1 MSSTDSQAR
10 NEGLRKAAGVV
21 STPFHAK
28 YWAHSLRL
36 AQPGDGV
43 GALSRSIGNARVD
56 LNPHQVDAALFA
68 LRSPYSKG
76 VMLADEVGLGKT
88 IEAALI
94 LAQKWA
100 ERHRRIL
107 LIVPATLRKQ
117 WQAELEEKFFL
128 PSLILET
135 RTANALAKKG
145 VGNPFVVDDKIAI
158 ASYQFA
164 YAKRELVQQVSWDL
178 VVIDEAH
185 RLRSIY
191 KGTKTAEG
199 IVNSIRPAQK
209 LLLTATPLQN
219 TLLELYGLVSILD
232 PSIFGDQESF
242 EAHFLKATDPA
253 ERDAQLGERLKHVCK
268 RTLRRQVLEYIP
280 FTNRFAHTADFVPTP
295 TERQLYDEVSAY
307 LQREVLVALP
317 NTRRKLMT
325 LILRKLLASSSAA
338 IGATL
343 AKFAARLSEQTA
355 LELPEPAV
363 SFEQGAIEEGLAQ
376 DFEALGELEEEW
388 PNDIGA
394 APAKP
399 ARTPDADAR
408 AELADL
414 ERFVELARSV
424 ARDAK
429 ATKLV
434 EVLPTAF
441 SLAEAKGAKRKAVVF
456 TESVRTQL
464 YLFDLLT
471 ESGYPGQIVLINGA
485 NSDETS
491 KRIYAE
497 WKAHNEHRW
506 GDVSSG
512 SKTADMKAAIVEEFR
527 DRATLLLA
535 TESAAE
541 GVNLQFCSI
550 VINYDLPWNP
560 QRVEQRIG
568 RCHRYGQ
575 ASDVLVVNFLNR
587 ANEADQ
593 RVFELLDQKFKLFQG
608 VFGASDEVLGA
619 VESGVDLE
627 KRIADIYQAARTPE
641 EVKAQFDA
649 LQAEL
654 DGTIKAGLDTARRA
668 FLENFDA
675 EVHERLRVH
684 KDAAKAALD
693 EQQRTLLDLAKFGLA
708 GRATFHSTEP
718 HFVLQQDGEIH
729 RFHLDWQRAE
739 ALGDSFFR
747 VDHPLAEDLIERA
760 ADADTPPSEVVF
772 TYETHASALGR
783 YRGQAGWLEVSK
795 LRTQA
800 VDRTE
805 ELLLVAMCD
814 AEGTRLDA
822 EVAAKLFSLSGRV
835 SDPVTDAPPRGLAT
849 LRDALMHERLAIVE
863 QRNHTFFEEETDK
876 LDRWAEDVKFSLESE
891 LRELDKAIK
900 DVRKRSKS
908 AATLAEKLEAQKQL
922 KELEQRRHAKR
933 RDLFDR
939 QDDVDH
945 RRMELIEEME
955 RRLAMEASCEALF
968 VIRWVIR

>member
-1 MSSTDSQAR
+1 MF
-10 NEGLRKAAGVV
+10 
-21 STPFHAK
+21 TPFHAK

-100 ERHRRIL
+100 SRHRRIL
-107 LIVPATLRKQ
+107 LVVPATLRKQ
-117 WQAELEEKFFL
+117 WQVELEDKFFL
-128 PSLILET
+128 PSVILEA
-135 RTANALAKKG
+135 RTANALAKQG
-145 VGNPFVVDDKIAI
+145 IDNPFYVDDKIVI

-164 YAKRELVQQVSWDL
+164 YTKRQLVQQVSWDL

-191 KGTKTAEG
+191 KGTKTAQG
-199 IVNSIRPAQK
+199 IVDAIGSAQK

-232 PSIFGDQESF
+232 GEIFGGLDAF
-242 EAHFLKATDPA
+242 EAQFLKAADPV
-253 ERDAQLGERLKHVCK
+253 ERDARLRERLAHVCK

-295 TERQLYDEVSAY
+295 TESQLYDEVSAY

-317 NTRRKLMT
+317 NTRRKLIT

-355 LELPEPAV
+355 LALPEPAE
-363 SFEQGAIEEGLAQ
+363 SIEQELAQ
-376 DFEALGELEEEW
+376 DFEALAEIAEESPGDES
-388 PNDIGA
+388 GA
-394 APAKP
+394 APAEP
-399 ARTPDADAR
+399 APDPDTDAR

-441 SLAEAKGAKRKAVVF
+441 TLGEAKGAKRKAVVF
-456 TESVRTQL
+456 TESVRTQQ
-464 YLFDLLT
+464 YLFELLT
-471 ESGYPGQIVLINGA
+471 ESGYAGQIVLMNGA

-497 WKAHNEHRW
+497 WKARHVHRW
-506 GDVSSG
+506 EDVSSG
-512 SKTADMKAAIVEEFR
+512 SKAADMKAAIVEEFR
-527 DRATLLLA
+527 ERATLLLA

-541 GVNLQFCSI
+541 GINLQFCSI

-627 KRIADIYQAARTPE
+627 KRIAEIYQAARTPAE
-641 EVKAQFDA
+641 IKAQFDA

-654 DGTIKAGLDTARRA
+654 DGPIKAGLDTARRA

-675 EVHERLRVH
+675 EVHERLQVH
-684 KDAAKAALD
+684 KEAAKAALG
-693 EQQRTLLDLAKFGLA
+693 EQQRMLLDLAKFGLA
-708 GRATFHSTEP
+708 DRADFGDPTEP
-718 HFVLQQDGEIH
+718 RFALQEDGERKH
-729 RFHLDWQRAE
+729 FHLDWQRAE

-747 VDHPLAEDLIERA
+747 IGHPLAEELIESA
-760 ADADTPPSEVVF
+760 AGAATPPSEVLF
-772 TYETHASALGR
+772 SYDTHASALAR
-783 YRGQAGWLEVSK
+783 YRGKTGWLEVSK
-795 LRTQA
+795 LTAEA
-800 VDRTE
+800 VGRTE

-814 AEGTRLDA
+814 AEGTRLDG
-822 EVAAKLFSLSGRV
+822 EVAAKLFTLSGKV
-835 SDPVTDAPPRGLAT
+835 SGPVADAPPGSLAM
-849 LRDALMHERLAIVE
+849 LRDELMRERLALVE
-863 QRNHTFFEEETDK
+863 ERNHTFFEEESEK
-876 LDRWAEDVKFSLESE
+876 LERWADDVKLSLESE

-908 AATLAEKLEAQKQL
+908 AATLAEKLEAQKQI

-933 RDLFDR
+933 RDLFNR

-945 RRMELIEEME
+945 RRAELIDEME
-955 RRLAMEASCEALF
+955 RRLAMQASCDPLF
-968 VIRWVIR
+968 AIRWTIR